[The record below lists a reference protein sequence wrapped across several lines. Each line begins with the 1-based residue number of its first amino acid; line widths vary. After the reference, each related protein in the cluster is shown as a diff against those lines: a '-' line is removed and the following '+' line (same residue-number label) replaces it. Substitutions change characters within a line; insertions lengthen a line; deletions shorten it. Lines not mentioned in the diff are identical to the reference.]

1 MSSSADS
8 LPAMLSTNT
17 DLPTSKICCLPPGAP
32 STIFSF
38 RLWDTTVGILFPV
51 HTWCCTALCHR
62 LYLAATQNSTARF
75 AFMCDW
81 RSCLV
86 SSIAA
91 VSSLDLLIHGL
102 CSSQLLL
109 LHINWLAAWK
119 DCNVV
124 RLLRL
129 RSVLC
134 MSVRPFLEPSKAIT
148 SINAIAIVRGR
159 WRVGDLGCR
168 NWRQWVVELLCKLR
182 LGCMAVDLV
191 W

>member
-1 MSSSADS
+1 M
-8 LPAMLSTNT
+8 
-17 DLPTSKICCLPPGAP
+17 
-32 STIFSF
+32 
-38 RLWDTTVGILFPV
+38 
-51 HTWCCTALCHR
+51 
-62 LYLAATQNSTARF
+62 
-75 AFMCDW
+75 
-81 RSCLV
+81 V

-134 MSVRPFLEPSKAIT
+134 MSVRPFLEPSKATT
-148 SINAIAIVRGR
+148 SINAIAILGFLSAAGHGLKLDAAILASLLSQAVEQQRMAWCRSWVAATGR
-159 WRVGDLGCR
+159 WRVGDLGRR
-168 NWRQWVVELLCKLR
+168 NWQWVVELLCKLR

-191 W
+191 